1 MENLAYITTKLD
13 QDARSIRI
21 LRYCRLQMGVKRAAK
36 SEKKF
41 ATGLGRQPSA
51 FWRGDLDGCFPWTL
65 CSAHVRY
72 VFRYREA
79 LPDIAVS
86 DKMSIFDE
94 TLI

>member
-1 MENLAYITTKLD
+1 VENLAYITTKLD
-13 QDARSIRI
+13 KDARLIRI
-21 LRYCRLQMGVKRAAK
+21 LRYCRLQMGIKRAAK

-41 ATGLGRQPSA
+41 AKGRQSSA

-86 DKMSIFDE
+86 DKMSIFDR